1 MSTNRSFAVP
11 APLLSFFNGL
21 SDPAKGITL
30 ALISN
35 ALFIFVGVMVRE
47 LSQTIDIFQ
56 ILLFRQLVFVTLLT
70 PSIIRNID
78 AMLHPKMVSMHV
90 WRVTGAFIALYFSF
104 LTVSNIPFA
113 DATALGF
120 LKVLFVAVI
129 SRLFLKENVGWA
141 RMTTILVGFA
151 GVMLVVQPTLESES
165 MLYVG
170 TGLVAAL
177 GAAIAVICVRKM
189 ANIESKVVVLAYQAI
204 FVGAVALIPAI
215 IEWQRP
221 TWSEL
226 ALLVL
231 VGLISSI
238 GQWFGVTAYKWGEAN
253 VVSNVEYSQ
262 MIYSMTL
269 GYLLFA
275 ELPNTLALIGATV
288 ILLSAVMPFM
298 SKFKKSSNSRFNTR

>member
-1 MSTNRSFAVP
+1 MSIHRSFAVP
-11 APLLSFFNGL
+11 RPLLSFFDGL
-21 SDPAKGITL
+21 SDPAKGIAL

-35 ALFIFVGVMVRE
+35 ALFILVGVIVRE

-56 ILLFRQLVFVTLLT
+56 ILLFRQLVFVTLLM
-70 PSIIRNID
+70 PSIISNID
-78 AMLHPKMVSMHV
+78 AMLHPKMLSMHV

-141 RMTTILVGFA
+141 RMTTILVGFT

-165 MLYVG
+165 LFYVG

-189 ANIESKVVVLAYQAI
+189 ANVESKTVVLACQAI

-215 IEWQRP
+215 IEWQWP

-226 ALLVL
+226 ALLML
-231 VGLISSI
+231 VGVISSI

-262 MIYSMTL
+262 MIYSMVL

-275 ELPNTLALIGATV
+275 ELPNSLALIGASV
-288 ILLSAVMPFM
+288 ILFSAILPFII
-298 SKFKKSSNSRFNTR
+298 KAKQKQ

>member
-1 MSTNRSFAVP
+1 MSIHRSFAVP
-11 APLLSFFNGL
+11 RPLLSFFDGL
-21 SDPAKGITL
+21 SDPAKGIAL

-35 ALFIFVGVMVRE
+35 ALFILVGVIVRE

-56 ILLFRQLVFVTLLT
+56 ILLFRQLVFVNLLM
-70 PSIIRNID
+70 PSIISNID

-141 RMTTILVGFA
+141 RMTTILVGFT

-165 MLYVG
+165 LFYVG

-189 ANIESKVVVLAYQAI
+189 ANVESKTVVLAYQAI

-215 IEWQRP
+215 IEWQWP

-231 VGLISSI
+231 VGVISSI

-262 MIYSMTL
+262 MIYSMIL

-275 ELPNTLALIGATV
+275 ELPNSLALIGASV
-288 ILLSAVMPFM
+288 ILFSAILPFTI
-298 SKFKKSSNSRFNTR
+298 KAKQKQ

>member
-1 MSTNRSFAVP
+1 MSIHRSFAVP
-11 APLLSFFNGL
+11 RPLLSFFDGL
-21 SDPAKGITL
+21 SDPAKGIAL

-35 ALFIFVGVMVRE
+35 ALFILVGVIVRE
-47 LSQTIDIFQ
+47 LSQSIDIFQ
-56 ILLFRQLVFVTLLT
+56 ILLFRQLVFVTLLM
-70 PSIIRNID
+70 PSIISNID

-104 LTVSNIPFA
+104 LTVSNIQFA

-141 RMTTILVGFA
+141 RMTTILIGFT
-151 GVMLVVQPTLESES
+151 GVMLVVQPSLESES
-165 MLYVG
+165 MFYVG

-189 ANIESKVVVLAYQAI
+189 ANVESKTVVLAYQAI

-215 IEWQRP
+215 IEWQWP

-231 VGLISSI
+231 VGVISSI

-262 MIYSMTL
+262 MIYSMVL

-275 ELPNTLALIGATV
+275 ELPNSLALIGASV
-288 ILLSAVMPFM
+288 ILFSAILPFII
-298 SKFKKSSNSRFNTR
+298 KVKQKH

>member
-1 MSTNRSFAVP
+1 MSIHRSFAVP
-11 APLLSFFNGL
+11 RPLLSFFDGL
-21 SDPAKGITL
+21 SDPAKGIAL

-35 ALFIFVGVMVRE
+35 ALFILVGVIVRE

-56 ILLFRQLVFVTLLT
+56 ILLFRQLVFVTLLM
-70 PSIIRNID
+70 PSIISNID

-141 RMTTILVGFA
+141 RMTTILVGFT

-165 MLYVG
+165 LFYVG

-189 ANIESKVVVLAYQAI
+189 ANVESKTVVLAYQAI

-215 IEWQRP
+215 IEWQWP

-231 VGLISSI
+231 VGVISSI

-262 MIYSMTL
+262 MIYSMIL

-275 ELPNTLALIGATV
+275 ELPNSLALIGASV
-288 ILLSAVMPFM
+288 ILFSAILPFII
-298 SKFKKSSNSRFNTR
+298 KAKQKQ

>member
-21 SDPAKGITL
+21 SAPAKGIAL

-35 ALFIFVGVMVRE
+35 ALFIFVGVIVRE

-56 ILLFRQLVFVTLLT
+56 ILLFRQLVFVTLLM
-70 PSIIRNID
+70 PSIISNID

-141 RMTTILVGFA
+141 RMTTILVGFT

-165 MLYVG
+165 LFYVG

-215 IEWQRP
+215 IEWQWP

-231 VGLISSI
+231 VGVISSI

-275 ELPNTLALIGATV
+275 ESPNTLALIGATV
-288 ILLSAVMPFM
+288 ILLSAVMPLM
-298 SKFKKSSNSRFNTR
+298 IKFKKGSNSRFNTR

>member
-1 MSTNRSFAVP
+1 MSIYRSFAVP
-11 APLLSFFNGL
+11 RPLLSFFDGL
-21 SDPAKGITL
+21 SDPAKGIAL

-35 ALFIFVGVMVRE
+35 ALFILVGVIVRE
-47 LSQTIDIFQ
+47 LSQSIDIFQ
-56 ILLFRQLVFVTLLT
+56 ILLFRQLVFVTLLM
-70 PSIIRNID
+70 PSIISNID

-141 RMTTILVGFA
+141 RMTTILIGFT
-151 GVMLVVQPTLESES
+151 GVMLVVQPSLESES
-165 MLYVG
+165 MFYVG

-189 ANIESKVVVLAYQAI
+189 ANVESKTVVLAYQAI

-215 IEWQRP
+215 IEWQWP

-231 VGLISSI
+231 VGVISSI

-262 MIYSMTL
+262 MIYSMVL

-275 ELPNTLALIGATV
+275 ELPNSLALIGAAV
-288 ILLSAVMPFM
+288 IVFSAIIPFIR
-298 SKFKKSSNSRFNTR
+298 KQPQSS

>member
-1 MSTNRSFAVP
+1 MSIHRSFAVP
-11 APLLSFFNGL
+11 RPLLSFFDGL
-21 SDPAKGITL
+21 SDPAKGIAL

-35 ALFIFVGVMVRE
+35 ALFILVGVIVRE
-47 LSQTIDIFQ
+47 LSHSIDIFQ
-56 ILLFRQLVFVTLLT
+56 ILLFRQLVFVTLLM
-70 PSIIRNID
+70 PSIISNID

-141 RMTTILVGFA
+141 RMTTILIGFT

-165 MLYVG
+165 LFYVG
-170 TGLVAAL
+170 TGLIAAL

-189 ANIESKVVVLAYQAI
+189 ANVESKTVVLAYQAI

-215 IEWQRP
+215 IEWQWP

-231 VGLISSI
+231 VGVISSI

-262 MIYSMTL
+262 MIYSMVL
-269 GYLLFA
+269 GFLLFS
-275 ELPNTLALIGATV
+275 ELPNSLALIGTSV
-288 ILLSAVMPFM
+288 ILFSAILPFII
-298 SKFKKSSNSRFNTR
+298 KAKQK

>member
-1 MSTNRSFAVP
+1 MSIHRSFAVP
-11 APLLSFFNGL
+11 RPLLSFFDGL
-21 SDPAKGITL
+21 PDPAKGIAL

-35 ALFIFVGVMVRE
+35 ALFILVGVIVRE
-47 LSQTIDIFQ
+47 LSQSIDIFQ
-56 ILLFRQLVFVTLLT
+56 ILLFRQLVFVTLLM
-70 PSIIRNID
+70 PSIISNID

-141 RMTTILVGFA
+141 RMTTILIGFT
-151 GVMLVVQPTLESES
+151 GVMLVVQPSLESES
-165 MLYVG
+165 MFYVG

-189 ANIESKVVVLAYQAI
+189 ANVESKTVVLAYQAI

-215 IEWQRP
+215 IEWQWP

-231 VGLISSI
+231 VGVISSI

-262 MIYSMTL
+262 MIYSMVL

-275 ELPNTLALIGATV
+275 ELPNSLALIGANV
-288 ILLSAVMPFM
+288 ILFSAILPFII
-298 SKFKKSSNSRFNTR
+298 KVKQKH

>member
-1 MSTNRSFAVP
+1 MSIHRSFAVP
-11 APLLSFFNGL
+11 RPLLSFFDGL
-21 SDPAKGITL
+21 SDPAKGIAL

-35 ALFIFVGVMVRE
+35 ALFILVGVIVRE

-56 ILLFRQLVFVTLLT
+56 ILLFRQLVFVTLLM
-70 PSIIRNID
+70 PSIISNID

-129 SRLFLKENVGWA
+129 SRLFLNENVGWA
-141 RMTTILVGFA
+141 RMTTILVGFT

-165 MLYVG
+165 LFYVG
-170 TGLVAAL
+170 TGLIAAL

-189 ANIESKVVVLAYQAI
+189 ANVESKTVVLAYQAI

-215 IEWQRP
+215 IEWQWP
-221 TWSEL
+221 IWSEL

-231 VGLISSI
+231 VGAISSI

-262 MIYSMTL
+262 MIYSIVL

-275 ELPNTLALIGATV
+275 ELPNSLALIGASV
-288 ILLSAVMPFM
+288 ILFSAILPFII
-298 SKFKKSSNSRFNTR
+298 KAKQEQ

>member
-1 MSTNRSFAVP
+1 MSIHRSFAVP
-11 APLLSFFNGL
+11 RPLLSFFDGL
-21 SDPAKGITL
+21 SDPAKGIAL

-35 ALFIFVGVMVRE
+35 ALFILVGVIVRE

-56 ILLFRQLVFVTLLT
+56 ILLFRQLVFVTLLM
-70 PSIIRNID
+70 PSIISNID

-165 MLYVG
+165 LFYVG

-189 ANIESKVVVLAYQAI
+189 ANVESKTVVLAYQAI

-215 IEWQRP
+215 IEWQWP

-231 VGLISSI
+231 VGVISSI
-238 GQWFGVTAYKWGEAN
+238 GQWFGVTAFKWGEAN
-253 VVSNVEYSQ
+253 VVSSVEYSQ
-262 MIYSMTL
+262 MIYSMVL
-269 GYLLFA
+269 GYLLFE
-275 ELPNTLALIGATV
+275 ELPNSLALIGASV
-288 ILLSAVMPFM
+288 ILFSAILPFII
-298 SKFKKSSNSRFNTR
+298 KAKQKQ

>member
-1 MSTNRSFAVP
+1 MSIHRSFAVP
-11 APLLSFFNGL
+11 RPLLSFFDGL
-21 SDPAKGITL
+21 FDPAKGIAL

-35 ALFIFVGVMVRE
+35 ALFILVGVIVRE
-47 LSQTIDIFQ
+47 LSQSINIFQ
-56 ILLFRQLVFVTLLT
+56 ILLFRQLVFVTLLM
-70 PSIIRNID
+70 PSIISNID

-141 RMTTILVGFA
+141 RMTTILIGFT

-165 MLYVG
+165 LFYVG
-170 TGLVAAL
+170 TGLIAAL

-189 ANIESKVVVLAYQAI
+189 ANVESKTVVLAYQAI

-215 IEWQRP
+215 IEWQWP

-231 VGLISSI
+231 VGVISSI

-253 VVSNVEYSQ
+253 VVSNVEYSL
-262 MIYSMTL
+262 MIYSMVL
-269 GYLLFA
+269 GFLLFA
-275 ELPNTLALIGATV
+275 ELPNSLALIGTSV
-288 ILLSAVMPFM
+288 ILFSAILPFII
-298 SKFKKSSNSRFNTR
+298 KAKQK

>member
-1 MSTNRSFAVP
+1 MSIQRSFAVLR
-11 APLLSFFNGL
+11 PLLSFFDGL
-21 SDPAKGITL
+21 SDPAKGIAL

-35 ALFIFVGVMVRE
+35 ALFILVGVIVRE
-47 LSQTIDIFQ
+47 LSQSIDIFQ
-56 ILLFRQLVFVTLLT
+56 ILLFRQLVFVTLLM
-70 PSIIRNID
+70 PSIISNID

-141 RMTTILVGFA
+141 RMTTILIGFT
-151 GVMLVVQPTLESES
+151 GVMLVVQPSLESES
-165 MLYVG
+165 MFYVG

-189 ANIESKVVVLAYQAI
+189 ANVESKTVVLAYQAI

-215 IEWQRP
+215 IEWQWP

-231 VGLISSI
+231 VGVISSI

-262 MIYSMTL
+262 MIYSMVL

-275 ELPNTLALIGATV
+275 ELPNSLALIGASV
-288 ILLSAVMPFM
+288 ILFSAILPFII
-298 SKFKKSSNSRFNTR
+298 KVKRKH

>member
-1 MSTNRSFAVP
+1 MSIHRSFAVP
-11 APLLSFFNGL
+11 RPLLSFFDGL

-35 ALFIFVGVMVRE
+35 ALFILVGVIVRE

-56 ILLFRQLVFVTLLT
+56 ILLFRQLVFVTLLM
-70 PSIIRNID
+70 PSIISNID

-141 RMTTILVGFA
+141 RMTTILVGFT

-165 MLYVG
+165 LYYVG

-189 ANIESKVVVLAYQAI
+189 ANVESKTVVLAYQAI

-215 IEWQRP
+215 IEWQWP

-231 VGLISSI
+231 VGVISSI

-262 MIYSMTL
+262 MIYSMVL

-275 ELPNTLALIGATV
+275 ELPNSLALIGASV
-288 ILLSAVMPFM
+288 ILFSAILPFII
-298 SKFKKSSNSRFNTR
+298 KAKQKQ

>member
-1 MSTNRSFAVP
+1 MSIYRSFAVP
-11 APLLSFFNGL
+11 RPLLSFFDGL
-21 SDPAKGITL
+21 SDPAKGIAL

-35 ALFIFVGVMVRE
+35 ALFILVGVIVRE
-47 LSQTIDIFQ
+47 LSQSIDIFQ
-56 ILLFRQLVFVTLLT
+56 ILLFRQLVFVTLLM
-70 PSIIRNID
+70 PSIISNID

-141 RMTTILVGFA
+141 RMTTILIGFT
-151 GVMLVVQPTLESES
+151 GVMLVVQPSLESES
-165 MLYVG
+165 MFYVG

-189 ANIESKVVVLAYQAI
+189 ANVESKTVVLAYQAI

-215 IEWQRP
+215 IEWQWP

-231 VGLISSI
+231 VGVISSI

-262 MIYSMTL
+262 MIYSMVL

-275 ELPNTLALIGATV
+275 ELPNSLALIGASV
-288 ILLSAVMPFM
+288 ILFSAILPFII
-298 SKFKKSSNSRFNTR
+298 KVKQKH

>member
-1 MSTNRSFAVP
+1 MSIHRSFAVP
-11 APLLSFFNGL
+11 RPLLSFFDGL
-21 SDPAKGITL
+21 SDPAKGIAL

-35 ALFIFVGVMVRE
+35 ALFILVGVIVRE
-47 LSQTIDIFQ
+47 LSQSIDIFQ
-56 ILLFRQLVFVTLLT
+56 ILLFRQLVFVTLLM
-70 PSIIRNID
+70 PSIISNID

-141 RMTTILVGFA
+141 RMTTILIGFT
-151 GVMLVVQPTLESES
+151 GVMLVVQPSLESES
-165 MLYVG
+165 MFYVG

-189 ANIESKVVVLAYQAI
+189 ANVESKTVVLAYQAI
-204 FVGAVALIPAI
+204 FVGAFALIPAI
-215 IEWQRP
+215 IEWQWP

-231 VGLISSI
+231 VGVISSI

-262 MIYSMTL
+262 MIYSMVL

-275 ELPNTLALIGATV
+275 ELPNSLALIGASV
-288 ILLSAVMPFM
+288 ILFSAILPFII
-298 SKFKKSSNSRFNTR
+298 KVKQKH

>member
-1 MSTNRSFAVP
+1 MSIHRSFAVP
-11 APLLSFFNGL
+11 RPLLSFFDGL
-21 SDPAKGITL
+21 SDPAKGIAL

-35 ALFIFVGVMVRE
+35 ALFILVGVIVRE
-47 LSQTIDIFQ
+47 LSQSIDIFQ
-56 ILLFRQLVFVTLLT
+56 ILLFRQLVFVTLLM
-70 PSIIRNID
+70 PSIISNID

-141 RMTTILVGFA
+141 RMTTILIGFT
-151 GVMLVVQPTLESES
+151 GVMLVVQPSLESES
-165 MLYVG
+165 MFYVG

-189 ANIESKVVVLAYQAI
+189 ANVESKTVVLAYQAI

-215 IEWQRP
+215 IEWQWP

-231 VGLISSI
+231 VGVISSI

-262 MIYSMTL
+262 MIYSMVL

-275 ELPNTLALIGATV
+275 ELPNSLALIGASV
-288 ILLSAVMPFM
+288 ILFSAILPFII
-298 SKFKKSSNSRFNTR
+298 KVKRKH

>member
-1 MSTNRSFAVP
+1 MSIHRSFAVP
-11 APLLSFFNGL
+11 RPLLSFFDGL
-21 SDPAKGITL
+21 SDPAKGIAL

-35 ALFIFVGVMVRE
+35 ALFILVGVIVRE
-47 LSQTIDIFQ
+47 LSQSIDIFQ
-56 ILLFRQLVFVTLLT
+56 ILLFRQLVFVTLLM
-70 PSIIRNID
+70 PSIISNID

-141 RMTTILVGFA
+141 RMTTILIGFT
-151 GVMLVVQPTLESES
+151 GVMLVVQPSLESES
-165 MLYVG
+165 MFYVG

-189 ANIESKVVVLAYQAI
+189 ANVESKTVVLAYQAI

-215 IEWQRP
+215 IEWQWP

-231 VGLISSI
+231 VGVISSI

-262 MIYSMTL
+262 MIYSMVL

-275 ELPNTLALIGATV
+275 ELPNSLALIGAAV
-288 ILLSAVMPFM
+288 IVFSAIIPFIR
-298 SKFKKSSNSRFNTR
+298 KQPQSS

>member
-1 MSTNRSFAVP
+1 MSIHRSFAVP
-11 APLLSFFNGL
+11 RPLLSFFDGL
-21 SDPAKGITL
+21 SDPAKGIAL

-35 ALFIFVGVMVRE
+35 ALFILVGVIVRE

-56 ILLFRQLVFVTLLT
+56 ILLFRQLVFVTLLM
-70 PSIIRNID
+70 PSITSNID
-78 AMLHPKMVSMHV
+78 AMLHPKMMSMHV

-104 LTVSNIPFA
+104 LTVRNIPFA

-141 RMTTILVGFA
+141 RMTTILVGFT

-165 MLYVG
+165 LFYVG

-189 ANIESKVVVLAYQAI
+189 ANVESKTVVLAYQAI

-215 IEWQRP
+215 IE
-221 TWSEL
+221 
-226 ALLVL
+226 
-231 VGLISSI
+231 
-238 GQWFGVTAYKWGEAN
+238 
-253 VVSNVEYSQ
+253 
-262 MIYSMTL
+262 
-269 GYLLFA
+269 
-275 ELPNTLALIGATV
+275 
-288 ILLSAVMPFM
+288 
-298 SKFKKSSNSRFNTR
+298 

>member
-1 MSTNRSFAVP
+1 MSIHRSFAVP
-11 APLLSFFNGL
+11 RPLLSFFDGL
-21 SDPAKGITL
+21 SDPAKGIAL

-35 ALFIFVGVMVRE
+35 ALFILVGVIVRE

-56 ILLFRQLVFVTLLT
+56 ILLFRQLVFVTLLM
-70 PSIIRNID
+70 PSIISNID

-165 MLYVG
+165 LFYVG

-189 ANIESKVVVLAYQAI
+189 ANVESKTVVLAYQAI

-215 IEWQRP
+215 IEWQWP

-231 VGLISSI
+231 VGVISSI
-238 GQWFGVTAYKWGEAN
+238 GQWFGVTAFKWGEAN

-262 MIYSMTL
+262 MIYSMVL

-275 ELPNTLALIGATV
+275 ELPNSLALIGAAV
-288 ILLSAVMPFM
+288 IVFSAIIPFIR
-298 SKFKKSSNSRFNTR
+298 KQPQSS

>member
-1 MSTNRSFAVP
+1 MSIHRSFAVP
-11 APLLSFFNGL
+11 RPLLSFFDGL
-21 SDPAKGITL
+21 SDPAKGIAL

-35 ALFIFVGVMVRE
+35 ALFILVGVIVRE
-47 LSQTIDIFQ
+47 LSQSIDIFQ
-56 ILLFRQLVFVTLLT
+56 ILLFRQLVFVTLLM
-70 PSIIRNID
+70 PSIISNID

-141 RMTTILVGFA
+141 RMTTILIGFT
-151 GVMLVVQPTLESES
+151 GVMLVVQPSLESES
-165 MLYVG
+165 MFYVG

-189 ANIESKVVVLAYQAI
+189 ANVESKTVVLAYQAI

-215 IEWQRP
+215 IEWQWP

-231 VGLISSI
+231 VGVISSI

-262 MIYSMTL
+262 IIYSMVL

-275 ELPNTLALIGATV
+275 ELPNSLALIGASV
-288 ILLSAVMPFM
+288 ILFSAILPFII
-298 SKFKKSSNSRFNTR
+298 KVKRKH

>member
-1 MSTNRSFAVP
+1 MSIHRFFAVP
-11 APLLSFFNGL
+11 RPLLSFFDRL
-21 SDPAKGITL
+21 SDPAKGIAL

-35 ALFIFVGVMVRE
+35 ALFILVGVIVRE
-47 LSQTIDIFQ
+47 LSQSIDIFQ
-56 ILLFRQLVFVTLLT
+56 ILLFRQLVFVTLLM
-70 PSIIRNID
+70 PSIISNID

-141 RMTTILVGFA
+141 RMTTILIGFT
-151 GVMLVVQPTLESES
+151 GVMLVVQPSLESES
-165 MLYVG
+165 MFYVG

-189 ANIESKVVVLAYQAI
+189 ANVESKTVVLAYQAI

-215 IEWQRP
+215 IEWQWP

-231 VGLISSI
+231 VGVISSI
-238 GQWFGVTAYKWGEAN
+238 GQWFGVAAYKWGEAN

-262 MIYSMTL
+262 MIYSMVL

-275 ELPNTLALIGATV
+275 EPPNSLALIGAAV
-288 ILLSAVMPFM
+288 IVFSAIIPFIR
-298 SKFKKSSNSRFNTR
+298 KQPQSS

>member
-1 MSTNRSFAVP
+1 MSINRSFAVP
-11 APLLSFFNGL
+11 QPLLSFFNSL
-21 SDPAKGITL
+21 SDPAKGIAL

-35 ALFIFVGVMVRE
+35 ALFILVGVIVRE

-56 ILLFRQLVFVTLLT
+56 ILLFRQLVFVTLLM
-70 PSIIRNID
+70 PSIVSNMD
-78 AMLHPKMVSMHV
+78 AMLNPKMVSMHA

-120 LKVLFVAVI
+120 MKVLFVAVI
-129 SRLFLKENVGWA
+129 SKMFLQENVGFA
-141 RMTTILVGFA
+141 RMTTILLGFT

-165 MLYVG
+165 LFYIG

-204 FVGAVALIPAI
+204 FVGAVALVPAI
-215 IEWQRP
+215 IEWQWP
-221 TWSEL
+221 TGSEF
-226 ALLVL
+226 LLLIL
-231 VGLISSI
+231 VGVISSI

-262 MIYSMTL
+262 MIYSMIL

-275 ELPNTLALIGATV
+275 ELPNSVALVGAAV
-288 ILLSAVMPFM
+288 IVLSAIMLFVI
-298 SKFKKSSNSRFNTR
+298 KAKKSK

>member
-1 MSTNRSFAVP
+1 MSIHRSFAVP
-11 APLLSFFNGL
+11 RPLLSFFDGL
-21 SDPAKGITL
+21 SDPAKGIAL

-35 ALFIFVGVMVRE
+35 ALFILVGVIVRE
-47 LSQTIDIFQ
+47 LSQSIDIFQ
-56 ILLFRQLVFVTLLT
+56 ILLFRQLVFVTLLM
-70 PSIIRNID
+70 PSIISNID

-141 RMTTILVGFA
+141 RMTTILIGFT
-151 GVMLVVQPTLESES
+151 GVMLVVQPSLESES
-165 MLYVG
+165 MFYVG

-189 ANIESKVVVLAYQAI
+189 ANVESKTVVLAYQAI

-215 IEWQRP
+215 IEWQWP

-231 VGLISSI
+231 VGVISSI

-262 MIYSMTL
+262 IIYSMVL

-275 ELPNTLALIGATV
+275 ELPNSLALIGASV
-288 ILLSAVMPFM
+288 ILFSAILPFII
-298 SKFKKSSNSRFNTR
+298 KVKQKH

>member
-1 MSTNRSFAVP
+1 MSIHRSFAVP
-11 APLLSFFNGL
+11 RPLLSFLDGL
-21 SDPAKGITL
+21 SDPAKGIAL

-35 ALFIFVGVMVRE
+35 ALFILVGVIVRD

-56 ILLFRQLVFVTLLT
+56 ILLFRQLVFVTLLM
-70 PSIIRNID
+70 PSIISNID

-141 RMTTILVGFA
+141 RMTTILVGFT

-165 MLYVG
+165 LFYVG

-189 ANIESKVVVLAYQAI
+189 ANVESKTVVLAYQAI

-215 IEWQRP
+215 IEWQWP

-231 VGLISSI
+231 VGVISSI

-262 MIYSMTL
+262 MIYSMVL

-275 ELPNTLALIGATV
+275 ELPNSLALIGASV
-288 ILLSAVMPFM
+288 ILFSAILPFII
-298 SKFKKSSNSRFNTR
+298 KAKQKQ

>member
-1 MSTNRSFAVP
+1 MSIYRSFAVP
-11 APLLSFFNGL
+11 RPLLSFFDGL
-21 SDPAKGITL
+21 SDPAKGIAL

-35 ALFIFVGVMVRE
+35 ALFILVGVIVRE
-47 LSQTIDIFQ
+47 LSQSIDIFQ
-56 ILLFRQLVFVTLLT
+56 ILLFRQLVFVTLLM
-70 PSIIRNID
+70 PSIISNID

-90 WRVTGAFIALYFSF
+90 WRVAGAFIALYFSF

-141 RMTTILVGFA
+141 RMTTILIGFT
-151 GVMLVVQPTLESES
+151 GVMLVVQPSLESES
-165 MLYVG
+165 MFYVG

-189 ANIESKVVVLAYQAI
+189 ANVESKTVVLAYQAI

-215 IEWQRP
+215 IEWQWP

-231 VGLISSI
+231 VGVISSI

-262 MIYSMTL
+262 MIYSMVL

-275 ELPNTLALIGATV
+275 ELPNSLALIGAAV
-288 ILLSAVMPFM
+288 IVFSAIIPFIR
-298 SKFKKSSNSRFNTR
+298 KQPQSS

>member
-1 MSTNRSFAVP
+1 MSTHRSFVVP
-11 APLLSFFNGL
+11 QPLLSFFNGL
-21 SDPAKGITL
+21 SNPIKGITL

-35 ALFIFVGVMVRE
+35 ALFILVGVIVRE

-56 ILLFRQLVFVTLLT
+56 ILLFRQLVFVTLLM
-70 PSIIRNID
+70 PSIVSNMD
-78 AMLHPKMVSMHV
+78 AMLNPKMVSMHV

-120 LKVLFVAVI
+120 MKVLFVAII
-129 SRLFLKENVGWA
+129 SRQFLQENVGWA
-141 RMTTILVGFA
+141 RMTTILVGFT
-151 GVMLVVQPTLESES
+151 GVILVVQPTLESES
-165 MLYVG
+165 LFYVG

-177 GAAIAVICVRKM
+177 GAAVAVICVRKM
-189 ANIESKVVVLAYQAI
+189 ANVESKVVVLAYQAI
-204 FVGAVALIPAI
+204 FVGVVALIPAI
-215 IEWQRP
+215 IEWQWP

-231 VGLISSI
+231 VGSISSI

-262 MIYSMTL
+262 MIYSMIL

-275 ELPNTLALIGATV
+275 ELPNNLALIGAAV
-288 ILLSAVMPFM
+288 IILSAVMPFIIQLKR
-298 SKFKKSSNSRFNTR
+298 SQ

>member
-1 MSTNRSFAVP
+1 MSIHRSFAVP
-11 APLLSFFNGL
+11 RPLLSFFDGL
-21 SDPAKGITL
+21 SDPAKGIAL

-35 ALFIFVGVMVRE
+35 ALFILVGVIVRE

-56 ILLFRQLVFVTLLT
+56 ILLFRQLVFVTLLM
-70 PSIIRNID
+70 PSIISNID

-90 WRVTGAFIALYFSF
+90 WRVTGAFVALYFSF

-141 RMTTILVGFA
+141 RMTTILVGFT

-165 MLYVG
+165 LFYVG
-170 TGLVAAL
+170 TGLIAAL

-189 ANIESKVVVLAYQAI
+189 ANVESKTVVLAYQAI

-215 IEWQRP
+215 IEWQWP

-231 VGLISSI
+231 VGVISSI

-262 MIYSMTL
+262 MIYSMVL

-275 ELPNTLALIGATV
+275 ELPNSLALIGASV
-288 ILLSAVMPFM
+288 ILFSAILPFII
-298 SKFKKSSNSRFNTR
+298 KAKQKQ

>member
-1 MSTNRSFAVP
+1 MSIHRSFAVP
-11 APLLSFFNGL
+11 RPLLSFFDGL
-21 SDPAKGITL
+21 SDPAKGIAL

-35 ALFIFVGVMVRE
+35 ALFILVGVIVRE
-47 LSQTIDIFQ
+47 LSQSIDIFQ
-56 ILLFRQLVFVTLLT
+56 ILLFRQLVFVTLLM
-70 PSIIRNID
+70 PSIISNID

-113 DATALGF
+113 DATALAF

-129 SRLFLKENVGWA
+129 SRLFLKENVGCA
-141 RMTTILVGFA
+141 RMTTILIGFT
-151 GVMLVVQPTLESES
+151 GVMLVVQPSLESES
-165 MLYVG
+165 MFYVG

-189 ANIESKVVVLAYQAI
+189 ANVESKTVVLAYQAI

-215 IEWQRP
+215 IEWQWP

-231 VGLISSI
+231 VGVISSI

-262 MIYSMTL
+262 MIYSMVL

-275 ELPNTLALIGATV
+275 ELPNSLALIGASV
-288 ILLSAVMPFM
+288 ILFSAVMPFI
-298 SKFKKSSNSRFNTR
+298 SKLKKTQ

>member
-1 MSTNRSFAVP
+1 MSIHRSFAVP
-11 APLLSFFNGL
+11 RPLLSFFDGL
-21 SDPAKGITL
+21 SDPAKGIAL

-35 ALFIFVGVMVRE
+35 ALFILVGVIVRE
-47 LSQTIDIFQ
+47 LSQSIDIFQ
-56 ILLFRQLVFVTLLT
+56 ILLFRQLVFVTLLM
-70 PSIIRNID
+70 PSIISNID

-141 RMTTILVGFA
+141 RMTTILIGFT
-151 GVMLVVQPTLESES
+151 GVMLVVQPSLESES
-165 MLYVG
+165 MFYVG

-189 ANIESKVVVLAYQAI
+189 ANVESKTVVLAYQAI

-215 IEWQRP
+215 IEWQWP

-231 VGLISSI
+231 VGVISSI

-262 MIYSMTL
+262 MIYSMVL

-275 ELPNTLALIGATV
+275 ELPNSLALIGASV
-288 ILLSAVMPFM
+288 ILFSAILPFII
-298 SKFKKSSNSRFNTR
+298 KVKQKH

>member
-1 MSTNRSFAVP
+1 M
-11 APLLSFFNGL
+11 LSFFDGL
-21 SDPAKGITL
+21 SDPAKGIAL

-35 ALFIFVGVMVRE
+35 ALFILVGVIVRE

-56 ILLFRQLVFVTLLT
+56 ILLFRQLVFVTLLM
-70 PSIIRNID
+70 PSIISNID

-165 MLYVG
+165 LFYVG

-189 ANIESKVVVLAYQAI
+189 ANVESKTVVLAYQAI

-215 IEWQRP
+215 IEWQWP

-231 VGLISSI
+231 VGVISSI
-238 GQWFGVTAYKWGEAN
+238 GQWFGVTAFKWGEAN

-262 MIYSMTL
+262 MIYSMVL

-275 ELPNTLALIGATV
+275 ELPNSLALIGAAV
-288 ILLSAVMPFM
+288 IVFSAIIPFIR
-298 SKFKKSSNSRFNTR
+298 KQPQSS

>member
-1 MSTNRSFAVP
+1 MSIHRSFAVP
-11 APLLSFFNGL
+11 RPLLSFFDGL
-21 SDPAKGITL
+21 SDPAKGIAL

-35 ALFIFVGVMVRE
+35 ALFILVGVIVRE
-47 LSQTIDIFQ
+47 LSHSIDIFQ
-56 ILLFRQLVFVTLLT
+56 ILLFRQLVFVTLLM
-70 PSIIRNID
+70 PSIISNID
-78 AMLHPKMVSMHV
+78 PMLHPKMVSMHV

-141 RMTTILVGFA
+141 RMTTILIGFT
-151 GVMLVVQPTLESES
+151 GVMLVVQPSLESES
-165 MLYVG
+165 MFYVG

-189 ANIESKVVVLAYQAI
+189 ANVESKTVVLAYQAI

-215 IEWQRP
+215 IEWQWP

-231 VGLISSI
+231 VGVISSI

-262 MIYSMTL
+262 MIYSMVL

-275 ELPNTLALIGATV
+275 ELPNSLALIGASV
-288 ILLSAVMPFM
+288 ILFSAILPFII
-298 SKFKKSSNSRFNTR
+298 KVKQKH